1 MREYL
6 VVPLILC
13 FIGLC
18 LGLSLMN
25 CGISNNED
33 DENEND
39 QITFSGTIE
48 NWDSLSNIRLR
59 AFFWYGSYV
68 TDPLNHILSE
78 TAIQP
83 DGSFE
88 ITLPEIPEDLITNK
102 EISDTSSDTSSITVS
117 NYNARRSNYVELAI
131 FDSSDKYLYMLYRTD
146 SPQGAFALPASF
158 VYYVYFSDD
167 LILDGV
173 NILTDTGYY
182 SPSGEWI
189 EKTVID
195 RYQYNNVHFKKG
207 WSKYVFKTSSFDETS
222 TQLEREFEIMV
233 DEPEGAN
240 WYYYD
245 RPDLEPPV
253 E

>member
-1 MREYL
+1 MRKYL

-48 NWDSLSNIRLR
+48 NWDSLSDTKLR

-68 TDPLNHILSE
+68 TDPLNYILSE
-78 TAIQP
+78 TTIQP

-88 ITLPEIPEDLITNK
+88 ITLPEIPEENTTPISGEIT
-102 EISDTSSDTSSITVS
+102 EDSPITVS
-117 NYNARRSNYVELAI
+117 NYNARRSNYIELAI
-131 FDSSDKYLYMLYRTD
+131 FDSSDDYLYMLYRTD
-146 SPQGAFALPASF
+146 IPQGQIPSLPFFF
-158 VYYVYFSDD
+158 VHRVYFTED

-173 NILTDTGYY
+173 NIMTEPGYY

-189 EKTVID
+189 EQTRKSYF
-195 RYQYNNVHFKKG
+195 RYDNVHFKKG
-207 WSKYVFKTSSFDETS
+207 WNRYILRTISAEPTKIEN
-222 TQLEREFEIMV
+222 EILV
-233 DEPEGAN
+233 DEPEGAK

-245 RPDLEPPV
+245 RPDLDVPPA

>member
-1 MREYL
+1 MIERNKLELLRRKEMRTRLIVFL
-6 VVPLILC
+6 VLC

-25 CGISNNED
+25 CGIISNNED

-48 NWDSLSNIRLR
+48 NWDSLSGTKLR
-59 AFFWYGSYV
+59 AFFWYGAYV
-68 TDPLNHILSE
+68 TDPLNYILSE
-78 TAIQP
+78 TTIQP

-88 ITLPEIPEDLITNK
+88 ITLPEIPEENTTPISGEITEN
-102 EISDTSSDTSSITVS
+102 SPITVS
-117 NYNARRSNYVELAI
+117 NYNAKRSNYIELAI
-131 FDSSDKYLYMLYRTD
+131 FDSSDDYLYMLYRTD
-146 SPQGAFALPASF
+146 SPQGAFALPSSF

-189 EKTVID
+189 EKAVID
-195 RYQYNNVHFKKG
+195 RYQYNNVHFN
-207 WSKYVFKTSSFDETS
+207 WS
-222 TQLEREFEIMV
+222 LE
-233 DEPEGAN
+233 
-240 WYYYD
+240 
-245 RPDLEPPV
+245 
-253 E
+253 